1 MANQDEIQINYEGIY
16 PTAPRLQ
23 TSSAQEFRIA
33 EIRRLKDMLHTEAA
47 KRKKLYKRY
56 KKLNGICIVTSH
68 SFTGVLTVMSLVGIG
83 VFTTAVGSPIAVAL
97 ELTAAGG
104 GLLSLISNL
113 IAVKF
118 ENKAEK
124 HERIGTLALSKA
136 NSIDDLVTRAL
147 EDNHITD
154 VEFQLIMK
162 ENEKFN
168 EMKKLLRKNLDMDRT
183 KISFEELKNKI
194 NKTVI

>member
-83 VFTTAVGSPIAVAL
+83 AFATAVGSPIAVAL

-168 EMKKLLRKNLDMDRT
+168 EMKKLLRKNLDLDRT
-183 KISFEELKNKI
+183 KTFFEELKNKI
-194 NKTVI
+194 K